1 MRTALSAAAVVL
13 ALVGA
18 GLGGWGLRA
27 ATATPTPTSPSA
39 ATSAALSSAALVTTA
54 RQTVGMVFVYNRAPW
69 WLYMSV
75 NLAAVGNVTVKC
87 QLETAGG
94 QFTTI
99 GDFRLSDGYGT
110 WGSPYSTTTTRGGG
124 VVGAR
129 LLSAN
134 NTVLATA
141 TFG

>member
-1 MRTALSAAAVVL
+1 
-13 ALVGA
+13 
-18 GLGGWGLRA
+18 
-27 ATATPTPTSPSA
+27 
-39 ATSAALSSAALVTTA
+39 
-54 RQTVGMVFVYNRAPW
+54 MVFVYNRAPW

-75 NLAAVGNVTVKC
+75 NLATVGNVTVKC
-87 QLETAGG
+87 QLETTGG

-110 WGSPYSTTTTRGGG
+110 WGSPYSTGGG
-124 VVGAR
+124 IVGAR